1 MEKAPASKT
10 GGRGGRGSRDA
21 RRQGDALR
29 VRDPRAEIE
38 GERATQPNGR
48 EADRQ
53 KADPDNLRQ
62 GRRAGER
69 EQKFRRRAEREEE

>member
-53 KADPDNLRQ
+53 KDPDNLRQ

-69 EQKFRRRAEREEE
+69 EQKFRRRAEGEEE

>member
-10 GGRGGRGSRDA
+10 GGRDGWGSRDA

-38 GERATQPNGR
+38 GEEGAAQPNGR
-48 EADRQ
+48 ETDRQ
-53 KADPDNLRQ
+53 KDPDNLRQ
-62 GRRAGER
+62 ERRAGER
-69 EQKFRRRAEREEE
+69 EQKFRRRAEGEEE